1 MFITA
6 LFVITPNWKEPKCP
20 SMNKWINKLC
30 TYNGILL
37 SNKKEWPIETHYN
50 MDKVQNKY
58 TEWKPGGKEDKLF
71 DSMYIKF

>member
-1 MFITA
+1 
-6 LFVITPNWKEPKCP
+6 
-20 SMNKWINKLC
+20 MNKWINKLH

-37 SNKKEWPIETHYN
+37 SNKKEWPIEIHYN

-58 TEWKPGGKEDKLF
+58 TEWKPGEKEDKLF